1 VAREFKDLSGGMAAA
16 LGLFVKPTRR
26 IIMSNKNPASELPT
40 LDLSQLSQAAGG
52 NGDGGG
58 EGASMA
64 DMGMQV
70 VDGGDQV
77 NLLRPIRHIRA
88 MDI

>member
-1 VAREFKDLSGGMAAA
+1 
-16 LGLFVKPTRR
+16 
-26 IIMSNKNPASELPT
+26 MSNKHSAPDALPT
-40 LDLSQLSQAAGG
+40 LDLSQLAKASGG
-52 NGDGGG
+52 EGEAGGG

-70 VDGGDQV
+70 VDGGQDQV

>member
-1 VAREFKDLSGGMAAA
+1 
-16 LGLFVKPTRR
+16 
-26 IIMSNKNPASELPT
+26 MSNKNAPAELPT
-40 LDLSQLSQAAGG
+40 LDLSKLSQASGG

>member
-1 VAREFKDLSGGMAAA
+1 
-16 LGLFVKPTRR
+16 
-26 IIMSNKNPASELPT
+26 MSNKHPAPLALPT
-40 LDLSQLSQAAGG
+40 LDLAQLAAATGG
-52 NGDGGG
+52 EGEGGG

-64 DMGMQV
+64 DMGLQV
-70 VDGGDQV
+70 VDGGQDQV